1 MGKPIKSHS
10 AANASGSDTIK
21 GSAGS
26 DYIDG
31 GAGNDILTGAGGADT
46 FVFHIGSG
54 NDVVTDFHQAE
65 GDHLLFDFGSY
76 SQSMVSGALY
86 DGETWWNASHTA
98 QFTVSAQD
106 TNGDGHFDSTS
117 ISIATSGSTD
127 SVMLLGLVPLDLSG
141 SSLIG
146 G

>member
-1 MGKPIKSHS
+1 MGKPIKSNSS
-10 AANASGSDTIK
+10 AANAGNDTIK

-26 DYIDG
+26 DYIDA
-31 GAGNDILTGAGGADT
+31 GAGNDTLTGAGGADT

-54 NDVVTDFHQAE
+54 HDVVTDFHQAE

-76 SQSMVSGALY
+76 SQSMVTGSLY
-86 DGETWWNASHTA
+86 DGETWWNAGHTA
-98 QFTVSAQD
+98 QFAVSAQD
-106 TNGDGHFDSTS
+106 TNGDGHFDSTM

-127 SVMLLGLVPLDLSG
+127 SVMLLGVMPADISG

>member
-1 MGKPIKSHS
+1 MGKPIK
-10 AANASGSDTIK
+10 ANSTTAGNDIIK
-21 GSAGS
+21 GSSGS
-26 DYIDG
+26 DYIDA
-31 GAGNDILTGAGGADT
+31 GAGNDTLTGGGGADT

-54 NDVVTDFHQAE
+54 HDVVTDFNQAQ

-76 SQSMVSGALY
+76 SQSMVTGNLY
-86 DGETWWNASHTA
+86 DGETWWNAGHTA
-98 QFTVSAQD
+98 QFTVSALD
-106 TNGDGHFDSTS
+106 TNSDGHIDSTM

-127 SVMLLGLVPLDLSG
+127 SVTLLGVMPSDISG

>member
-1 MGKPIKSHS
+1 MGKKHATSGAGTP
-10 AANASGSDTIK
+10 GSDIIK
-21 GSAGS
+21 GGAGS
-26 DYIDG
+26 DYLDG
-31 GAGNDILTGAGGADT
+31 GAGNDTLSGAGGADT

-54 NDVVTDFHQAE
+54 NDVVTDFSQAA

-76 SQSMVSGALY
+76 SQSMVTGALY

-106 TNGDGHFDSTS
+106 TNGDGQVDATLIS
-117 ISIATSGSTD
+117 ISTSGSTD
-127 SVMLLGLVPLDLSG
+127 SVMLLGQLPSAIYG
-141 SSLIG
+141 SCLIG